1 LTFAL
6 QRRRNGL
13 YRVGSRYRRARLDP
27 SIESTRR
34 RKPPGIFHTN
44 YALPD
49 DELLA
54 LRIVLPHAGD
64 TLSSVFGHIEA
75 CMANDKI
82 CQQCPLARTCL
93 RRVLKKN
100 VFFDGIA
107 FDKSTLRA
115 AVDAIGFVKVMFEM
129 DHPLY

>member
-1 LTFAL
+1 MGYTGLGPGNDELDLIPVLRAL
-6 QRRRNGL
+6 ADASL
-13 YRVGSRYRRARLDP
+13 PVF
-27 SIESTRR
+27 
-34 RKPPGIFHTN
+34 FHTN

-75 CMANDKI
+75 CKANDKI

-115 AVDAIGFVKVMFEM
+115 AVDAIGFAQVVFEM